1 MNSDNDPKAVISEV
15 GSNESRNEEKIPEI
29 TYAEKLLCSME
40 TLLARV
46 LAVQAPVVSNNR
58 SPLLKFD
65 PDDTES
71 DIDDWCKVTEV
82 IVQSKRLEGVD
93 LLVALTGALKGRA
106 ATYITKLNLDEI
118 TWESVKE
125 ILIARFLKPKLIQD
139 YFDDV
144 WRFQIGA
151 KETASESALRLWNL
165 IEKIPQSTM
174 CEEVITGFVISVLCQ
189 KDNLIRRELNAQTVT
204 GRAQLFRIL
213 GGISLKRRLDAEAQ
227 GPEAK
232 RARLAEKFPGKCHY
246 CGLTGHRIAE
256 CRKRRNDAEPK
267 TQEAS
272 SSSRS
277 TEKRPVVTCYVCGQS
292 SHVATVCPD
301 RKSNSGAAVKEV
313 HRCEHRSSRGTLK
326 TSSDPLLL
334 ISTMMT
340 RKATAKDTE
349 NKLKLA
355 LLELK
360 KCKDEN
366 SLLLRERVDCEE
378 EISEVNHKVVSLKGE
393 LAELHIE
400 NMDLLD
406 QRDRLQHEV
415 SSFGSCNETYEWS
428 LSRINELETSL
439 HEAHTKIISLER
451 LAPAEKLIVR
461 EKVQQLLD
469 AGVIRESSS
478 PFASP
483 ILLVKK
489 KDNSYRLCVDYRELN
504 SNTQPDHYPLP
515 RIEEHIDQLAGASWF
530 SLLDMASGFHGIMM
544 HPDSVE
550 RTAFVTPD
558 GQYEYLAM
566 PFGLRNAPSVYQRC
580 ITRALSH
587 LTDKPLI
594 YMDDVLCHSAVIT
607 VGLKRLDMVLSALT
621 RAGFT
626 LNLQK
631 CKFLKQKIDYLGFSL
646 QSGEVRPNSRKILAL
661 SNSPQPKTATQV
673 RQFLGLAYHM
683 DPKA

>member
-93 LLVALTGALKGRA
+93 LLVALTGALKGHA
-106 ATYITKLNLDEI
+106 ATCITKLNLDEI

-125 ILIARFLKPKLIQD
+125 MLIARFSKPKLIQD
-139 YFDDV
+139 HFDDV
-144 WRFQIGA
+144 LRFQIGA

-165 IEKIPQSTM
+165 IEKIPKSTM

-227 GPEAK
+227 EPEAK

-292 SHVATVCPD
+292 GHVATVCPD

-326 TSSDPLLL
+326 TSSGEIVSFLFD
-334 ISTMMT
+334 SGSS
-340 RKATAKDTE
+340 
-349 NKLKLA
+349 
-355 LLELK
+355 
-360 KCKDEN
+360 C
-366 SLLLRERVDCEE
+366 SLVKE
-378 EISEVNHKVVSLKGE
+378 
-393 LAELHIE
+393 
-400 NMDLLD
+400 
-406 QRDRLQHEV
+406 
-415 SSFGSCNETYEWS
+415 SFC
-428 LSRINELETSL
+428 
-439 HEAHTKIISLER
+439 
-451 LAPAEKLIVR
+451 EKLRGTAR
-461 EKVQQLLD
+461 EDLVYLSGIGGNDVKCTTQVQSQVTIDELTVNLLFHVVPD
-469 AGVIRESSS
+469 THISD
-478 PFASP
+478 P
-483 ILLVKK
+483 ILVGRDIFDLG
-489 KDNSYRLCVDYRELN
+489 LCV
-504 SNTQPDHYPLP
+504 
-515 RIEEHIDQLAGASWF
+515 
-530 SLLDMASGFHGIMM
+530 
-544 HPDSVE
+544 
-550 RTAFVTPD
+550 
-558 GQYEYLAM
+558 
-566 PFGLRNAPSVYQRC
+566 
-580 ITRALSH
+580 
-587 LTDKPLI
+587 
-594 YMDDVLCHSAVIT
+594 
-607 VGLKRLDMVLSALT
+607 
-621 RAGFT
+621 
-626 LNLQK
+626 
-631 CKFLKQKIDYLGFSL
+631 KIDNDNLVFFSKE
-646 QSGEVRPNSRKILAL
+646 QSHYCDLKSDKLDLSKIDTDLEG
-661 SNSPQPKTATQV
+661 K
-673 RQFLGLAYHM
+673 
-683 DPKA
+683 DKASLMSL